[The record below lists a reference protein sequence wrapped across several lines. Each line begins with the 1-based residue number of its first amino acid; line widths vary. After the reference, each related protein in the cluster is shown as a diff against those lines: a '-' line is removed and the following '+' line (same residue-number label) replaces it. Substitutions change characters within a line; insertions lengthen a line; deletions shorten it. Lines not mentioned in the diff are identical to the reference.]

1 MDTIWKYQLEIT
13 DRQEIFM
20 PYSAKI
26 LTVQVQHNI
35 LCLWARVNTD
45 QDPVFGEEKKKR
57 VIEIIGTGNPI
68 PNLAIYETHRRYIS
82 TCVMGYFVW
91 HIFEI
96 KLN

>member
-20 PYSAKI
+20 PYGAKI
-26 LTVQVQHNI
+26 LSVQVQHNI
-35 LCLWARVNTD
+35 LCLWARVRTYQN
-45 QDPVFGEEKKKR
+45 PVFGEVKEQR

-68 PNLAIYETHRRYIS
+68 PELGIHEAKRKYIGS
-82 TCVMGYFVW
+82 CIMGDFVW